1 MQKIKKHH
9 YDFISRQ
16 NGTGHAENDTKK
28 KKKVIVSIHS
38 NLAQNK
44 EFQNDRK
51 EMQKIKKHHYGFISG
66 QNGTR
71 HTGNDENDMGQDE
84 NDTKKMLWF

>member
-1 MQKIKKHH
+1 MASFQAK
-9 YDFISRQ
+9 
-16 NGTGHAENDTKK
+16 TGRDMLRMIQKK

>member
-1 MQKIKKHH
+1 MALFQGKTGRDMQRMI
-9 YDFISRQ
+9 R
-16 NGTGHAENDTKK
+16 

-38 NLAQNK
+38 NPAQNTK
-44 EFQNDRK
+44 FQNDRK